1 MCECEWVNR
10 ACVVEHFEQLLNAVH
25 LPFNGEE
32 LNIEVRFSW
41 TCIEA
46 QACLNLTVFS
56 KLEMELFFW
65 RTTFLYSGYFWD

>member
-1 MCECEWVNR
+1 MNR

-56 KLEMELFFW
+56 KLEMELFI
-65 RTTFLYSGYFWD
+65 